1 MSALDKWKKLSKV
14 DERWLQSVKVDG
26 KDILLDDALK
36 QADEHGLDL
45 MLVNKFPPVAK
56 IVNYGKLLYEQ
67 KKAMKENKKKQQT
80 QKTKEIKFHVCVDD
94 ADYNHK
100 LKQIEEFIAE
110 GDRVDVKVV
119 LRGREARQSGTFVD
133 DFVKKLVED
142 LSKLGTT
149 LKNMTRNGNIFM
161 TTLVGGKK

>member
-1 MSALDKWKKLSKV
+1 MSALEKWKKLSKI
-14 DERWLQSVKVDG
+14 DGRWLQSVKVDG
-26 KDILLDDALK
+26 KDILFEDALK
-36 QADEHGLDL
+36 LADDQGLDL

-56 IVNYGKLLYEQ
+56 ILNYGKLLYEQ
-67 KKAMKENKKKQQT
+67 KKMAKENKKKQQT
-80 QKTKEIKFHVCVDD
+80 QKTKEIKFHVCVDE

-100 LKQIEEFIAE
+100 MKQIEEFIAE

-119 LRGREARQSGTFVD
+119 LRGREARQSGTFVE

-142 LSKLGTT
+142 LSRLGTT
-149 LKNMTRNGNIFM
+149 LKNMTRTGNIFM